1 MNAPLPKTQRR
12 PLETQPTPVLDTAPM
27 SDTPVVD
34 VSGKT
39 VTHGGT
45 TFFMRPLAE
54 DTYTVLVAGVPV
66 GRVVYSFGAANAV
79 VESPDVTEDVLW
91 AVGEAWFAA
100 IES

>member
-1 MNAPLPKTQRR
+1 
-12 PLETQPTPVLDTAPM
+12 M

-34 VSGKT
+34 VAAKT